1 LVTATSLQV
10 LGGSHTLSSRFG
22 FRASS
27 AIQTLA
33 SANRGGTLSGLE
45 AVLATYLTHD
55 QVQLVKRAYFFAE
68 QAHYGQVR
76 RSGEPYVTHPL
87 AVAGILADMHMDHQS
102 LCAALL
108 HDTIED
114 TGVTKEDIGA
124 QFGEPVAELV
134 DGVSKLTHIEFDSVE
149 LRQAENF
156 QKMALAMAKDLR
168 VILVKLADRLHNM
181 RTLGVLKREKVRRIA
196 LETLEIYAPI
206 AMRLGMNSVRMEFED
221 LGFRALHPM
230 RAQRIEAAVGQARG
244 NRKAL
249 VEQVKDQLENI
260 LRKEGLTAEVIG
272 REKHLY
278 SIYQKMKS
286 KGKSFSEIMDIFA
299 FRIIVDSVDTCYR
312 TLGVVHSLYKPVPG
326 EFADYIAIPKANGYQ
341 SLHTV
346 LKGMHGVPIEIQIRT
361 REMEDMANNGI
372 AAHWLYKSE
381 EGTASTSHT
390 RAREWVQGLLEM
402 QQRAGNS
409 LEFIES
415 VKIDLFPDEIYVF
428 TPKGDIMELPRGAT
442 AVDAAYAIHTDI
454 GNRCVAC
461 RIDRRLSPLS
471 EPLASG
477 QTVEIITSPTGRP
490 SPAWFNYVVTARAR
504 TNIRHFLKDQR
515 LEDSVELGKNLLAKA
530 LMALGHRLEDIPA
543 EQLEQGLH
551 RIGRGGPA
559 ASGEEGMQG
568 VYVDI
573 ALGSLLPNIVA
584 ARLADVTMGPL
595 HPQHTEA
602 VAIRGT
608 EGFVVTYAKCCCPLP
623 GDPIGGYL
631 SPEKG
636 LVVHRENCRN
646 LLEMREQPERL
657 MNLRWDDT
665 TEGQFRVGLRLEG
678 ANQRGL
684 IALVATRL
692 NAVGMNIDRISTV
705 DKDIQFTYID
715 IELQVHSRI
724 HLARIM
730 KRLRTVEGV
739 RRVTRTARR

>member
-1 LVTATSLQV
+1 MVASTLQV
-10 LGGSHTLSSRFG
+10 ISGSLTDVSARLGFN
-22 FRASS
+22 S
-27 AIQTLA
+27 APPQA
-33 SANRGGTLSGLE
+33 LSGHRPESGSSLANLE
-45 AVLATYLTHD
+45 SVLLSYLTAAQTEH
-55 QVQLVKRAYFFAE
+55 VKRAYYFAE

-87 AVAGILADMHMDHQS
+87 AVSGILADMHMDHES
-102 LCAALL
+102 LMAALL

-114 TGVTKEDIGA
+114 TGVTKEDIDA
-124 QFGEPVAELV
+124 QFGHEVAELV

-149 LRQAENF
+149 LKQAENF
-156 QKMALAMAKDLR
+156 QKMALAMAKDIR

-181 RTLGVLKREKVRRIA
+181 RTLGVLRRDKVRRIA
-196 LETLEIYAPI
+196 METLEIYAPI

-221 LGFRALHPM
+221 LGFKAMHPM
-230 RAQRIEAAVGQARG
+230 RAQRIEAAVRKARG

-249 VEQVKDQLENI
+249 VEQVKHQIDTLLQ
-260 LRKEGLTAEVIG
+260 KEGLEAEVIG

-278 SIYQKMKS
+278 SIYQKMKT
-286 KGKSFSEIMDIFA
+286 KRKSFSEIMDIFA

-312 TLGVVHSLYKPVPG
+312 TLGLVHSLYKPVPG

-381 EGTASTSHT
+381 QGTASASHA

-415 VKIDLFPDEIYVF
+415 VKIDLFPDEVYVF

-461 RIDRRLSPLS
+461 RIDRRLAPLS
-471 EPLASG
+471 EPLQSG
-477 QTVEIITSPTGRP
+477 QTVEIVTSPSGRP
-490 SPAWFNYVVTARAR
+490 NPAWFNYVVTARAR
-504 TNIRHFLKDQR
+504 THIRHFLKDQR
-515 LEDSVELGKNLLAKA
+515 KEDSVELGRNLLNKA
-530 LMALGHRLEDIPA
+530 LAGFDMRLEDISP
-543 EQLEQGLH
+543 EQFDQALK
-551 RIGRGGPA
+551 RMGRDSA
-559 ASGEEGMQG
+559 DALFID
-568 VYVDI
+568 V
-573 ALGSLLPNIVA
+573 ALGNLLPTIVA
-584 ARLADVTMGPL
+584 GQLTDASMGP
-595 HPQHTEA
+595 PDPKRIEA

-636 LVVHRENCRN
+636 LVIHREGCRN
-646 LLEMREQPERL
+646 LAEMRDQPERL
-657 MNLRWDDT
+657 MALRWD
-665 TEGQFRVGLRLEG
+665 EEVERNYPVGLRVE
-678 ANQRGL
+678 AENRRGL
-684 IALVATRL
+684 IAVMATRL
-692 NAVGMNIDRISTV
+692 NAIGLNIERISTV
-705 DKDIQFTYID
+705 DKDVQFTYID
-715 IELQVHSRI
+715 LELQVHSRI
-724 HLARIM
+724 HLARVM
-730 KRLRTVEGV
+730 KRLRTVDGV
-739 RRVTRTARR
+739 RRVTRAARR